1 MEPDRI
7 LEEEPMPQV
16 VVLAGGLGTRLG
28 SLSERIPK
36 SLIEV
41 AGQPILS
48 HILDWSSSQGC
59 TRALILIGH
68 LGEQFESF
76 THAGVELTFQKEVEP
91 LGTGGA
97 LWGARGLIE
106 DRFFLLWGDDL
117 HMIDYSSLLQ
127 THNSSGC
134 SLTMTVTT
142 NHSSFNLEHMGDRV
156 IRYDKH
162 LDSPDGLNGYE
173 AGTSI
178 VEKSVLESLGRDGSW
193 SWEEEVYPAL
203 SGLIAAHLDKTPFWD
218 IGTPERL
225 RMLESFLKEGGT

>member
-1 MEPDRI
+1 MEGKA
-7 LEEEPMPQV
+7 MPQV

-28 SLSERIPK
+28 SISERVPK

-48 HILDWSSSQGC
+48 HILDWVAAQGC
-59 TRALILIGH
+59 SSALVLIGH
-68 LGEQFESF
+68 LGERFEDF
-76 THAGVELTFQKEVEP
+76 DHEGVNIVFHKEKTP

-97 LWGARGLIE
+97 LWGARDLIE
-106 DRFFLLWGDDL
+106 DRFVLLWGDDL
-117 HMIDYSSLLQ
+117 HRIDYSSLLQ
-127 THNSSGC
+127 THNSLGC
-134 SLTMTVTT
+134 ALTMTVNTS
-142 NHSSFNLEHMGDRV
+142 HSSFNLEHMDGRV
-156 IRYDKH
+156 IRYDKR

-203 SGLIAAHLDKTPFWD
+203 SGLSAAHLVETPVWD
-218 IGTPERL
+218 MGTPER
-225 RMLESFLKEGGT
+225 REMLERFLKEGGG